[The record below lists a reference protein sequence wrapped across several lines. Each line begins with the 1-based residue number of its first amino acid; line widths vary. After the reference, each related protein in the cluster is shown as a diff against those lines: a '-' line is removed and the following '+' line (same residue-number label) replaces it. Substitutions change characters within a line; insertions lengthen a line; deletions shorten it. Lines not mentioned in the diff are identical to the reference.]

1 MRCSKNVMNYSK
13 EVTRMLD
20 KIVLGF
26 ELSLPLR
33 NPRVQFDS
41 PTWLGPTYPGKI
53 MAKLNVSA
61 NEKRLGIYRPSF
73 TYYQNPIGLNKPRYL
88 LYAQFS
94 VPKLIYGNNFQE
106 VREQELSRVIQAV
119 KDALGRIGINMS
131 TEQIL
136 KTRVIK
142 VDFAKN
148 VIYTNYTS
156 TNLIIK
162 NIATADISTRYD
174 VLRADFKNGGQAY
187 HVHTGIED
195 IVIYDKV
202 DDLRQS
208 RKGDARAVERDNY
221 TQRDLLELF
230 SQHKNISV
238 VRFEVRLRTKR
249 KIQLV
254 LSKVGVDSSNLTFEA
269 LFSTNI
275 ARRVLSYEWE
285 SILDAI
291 PKMTLSDETP
301 ERVLDSILADRSIKP
316 RQALDKIAM
325 RYLLSAQD
333 TRYIRNRFDKRFGQ
347 HAWARLSGL
356 RDPPNREDR
365 QLKDLL
371 QISNQIR
378 EMKPVDIN
386 NLTP

>member
-1 MRCSKNVMNYSK
+1 M
-13 EVTRMLD
+13 
-20 KIVLGF
+20 GF

-33 NPRVQFDS
+33 KPRIRFDS
-41 PTWLGPTYPGKI
+41 PTWLGAAYRGKI
-53 MAKLNVSA
+53 KATLNVSPS
-61 NEKRLGIYRPSF
+61 EKRLGIYRPSF
-73 TYYQNPIGLNKPRYL
+73 TYFQNPAGTNMPRYV

-106 VREQELSRVIQAV
+106 VSEQELDRVTQAL
-119 KDALGRIGINMS
+119 KDALGYIGLNMGA
-131 TEQIL
+131 EQIR

-148 VIYTNYTS
+148 VIYGNYTS

-174 VLRADFKNGGQAY
+174 VLRASFRNGGQAF
-187 HVHTGIED
+187 HIHTGVKD
-195 IVIYDKV
+195 VVIYDKV
-202 DDLRQS
+202 DDLRQAK
-208 RKGDARAVERDNY
+208 KGDKRAIEDDNY
-221 TQRDLLELF
+221 TQHDLLKLF
-230 SQHKNISV
+230 EQHKNISV
-238 VRFEVRLRTKR
+238 VRFEVRLRTTR

-254 LSKVGVDSSNLTFEA
+254 LSKIGADIPELTFEA
-269 LFSTNI
+269 LFSTDL

-285 SILDAI
+285 LILDAI
-291 PKMTLSDETP
+291 PKIALSDDTP
-301 ERVLDSILADRSIKP
+301 DRLLAKIYDDDPMIKP
-316 RQALDKIAM
+316 LHAFAKLGMQYA
-325 RYLLSAQD
+325 LSAQD
-333 TRYIRNRFDKRFGQ
+333 TRYVRNLVTKHSGQ

-386 NLTP
+386 NLIP